1 MKRIYGALAVLAV
14 IIVITTLH
22 ICNTMSVSN
31 KISEISEAVYKDYY
45 NEDWDKVQAGVEEM
59 ADIWHRN
66 RLWACSTLST
76 KQVDEI
82 DISIE
87 QSLIYSKVKAKDNF
101 IGEFRMFCMLIEH
114 LPKQEGP
121 SIYELL

>member
-1 MKRIYGALAVLAV
+1 MKRVYGALLVLAV
-14 IIVITTLH
+14 IIAITALH
-22 ICNTMSVSN
+22 ICKTMSVSN
-31 KISEISEAVYKDYY
+31 KIAEISEAVYNDYY
-45 NEDWDKVQAGVEEM
+45 NEDWDKVQSGVEEM
-59 ADIWHRN
+59 AEIWHKN

-87 QSLIYSKVKAKDNF
+87 QSLIYSKVRAKDNF

-114 LPKQEGP
+114 LPKLEGP

>member
-1 MKRIYGALAVLAV
+1 MKRVYGALLVLAV
-14 IIVITTLH
+14 IIAITALH
-22 ICNTMSVSN
+22 ICKTMSVSN
-31 KISEISEAVYKDYY
+31 KIAELSEAVYNDYY
-45 NEDWDKVQAGVEEM
+45 NEDWVKVQSGVEEM
-59 ADIWHRN
+59 AEIWHKN

-87 QSLIYSKVKAKDNF
+87 QSLIYSKVRAKDNF

>member
-14 IIVITTLH
+14 IIAITALH
-22 ICNTMSVSN
+22 IYKTMSVSN
-31 KISEISEAVYKDYY
+31 RISEISEAVYRDYY
-45 NEDWDKVQAGVEEM
+45 NEDWDKVQSGVEEM

-87 QSLIYSKVKAKDNF
+87 QSLIYSKVRAKEKF
-101 IGEFRMFCMLIEH
+101 IGEFRMFCMLIEQ

-121 SIYELL
+121 AIYELL